1 MSLANIQVGWS
12 PTLGNCWT
20 DMEYSMNPVIFAQR
34 ELNLKNNV
42 EWTEMLNLTFA
53 TQIAE
58 KITQV

>member
-1 MSLANIQVGWS
+1 MSIANIQVGWS

-20 DMEYSMNPVIFAQR
+20 DMEYSTNPMIFAQR

-42 EWTEMLNLTFA
+42 EWTEMLKFTIA

-58 KITQV
+58 